1 MEEADRGLPTEEN
14 PEIWAQLVPGALTQN
29 RQAFLA
35 AWMAGRAL
43 RNRLIFRL
51 VAGLAALAAVLGITA
66 WALHALLDGTPVA
79 LWQCLLPLL
88 FALSLLLALK
98 DIPLHRQLR
107 RTLRRIQSATLFP
120 DHLHLVLDTG
130 EQDLSLADLALVQR
144 FDGWTVLVWQDGLHP
159 LIVPIPD
166 SGCNPR
172 QELPY
177 ARLREAVP
185 GTRFQHSWGPP
196 KRKRHLIIG
205 FLILLVAIAADLM
218 LFERALGLRFFLNRN
233 STSDF
238 VLVGYAQNQNRLIG
252 DNPQYFGYPA
262 VGEPKFQWFS
272 NRCCAVTYPSADGSV
287 RVQLLESLRGDVARL
302 DPDPPTGEWTG
313 EDLVSGTLITLRW
326 DEDNRC
332 YHLLTGEQES
342 IYRQWED
349 FDGLGIALCNEKG
362 LPEWTVTPSI
372 SPLALLFN
380 GEAVPTLEL
389 CPVSM
394 EDTQSMQLYSADGK
408 DTEVST
414 PESADL
420 PTR

>member
-1 MEEADRGLPTEEN
+1 MEEADHNAPQMEE
-14 PEIWAQLVPGALTQN
+14 PEIWGRLVPGAPAQN

-43 RNRLIFRL
+43 RRRLTARL
-51 VAGLAALAAVLGITA
+51 AVGLAALAVLLSSVP

-79 LWQCLLPLL
+79 LWQCLLPPL
-88 FALSLLLALK
+88 FALLFLLALK
-98 DIPLHRQLR
+98 DIPLRRQLH
-107 RTLRRIQSATLFP
+107 RTLNRIGSATLFP

-130 EQDLSLADLALVQR
+130 EQDLPLADLALVQR

-166 SGCNPR
+166 SGCDPR

-196 KRKRHLIIG
+196 KRKRHPVVCV
-205 FLILLVAIAADLM
+205 LLLLMAITASLM
-218 LFERALGLRFFLNRN
+218 LLERALGLRIFLSRG
-233 STSDF
+233 STSDY

-252 DNPQYFGYPA
+252 SDPQDFAYPA

-272 NRCCAVTYPSADGSV
+272 SRCCAVTYPSADGSIQ
-287 RVQLLESLRGDVARL
+287 VQLLESLRGDAPRL
-302 DPDPPTGEWTG
+302 DPDPPVGEWTG
-313 EDLVSGTLITLRW
+313 EDLVSGALVTLRW
-326 DEDNRC
+326 DEGDRC
-332 YHLLTGEQES
+332 YHLLASGKES
-342 IYRQWED
+342 VYRQWED
-349 FDGLGIALCNEKG
+349 FDGLGIVLCNDKG

-380 GEAVPTLEL
+380 GEIVSTLEL

-394 EDTQSMQLYSADGK
+394 EDTQSMQLYSTDDK
-408 DTEVST
+408 DTEGST
-414 PESADL
+414 PESAEL
-420 PTR
+420 PVR